1 MTVSIKLIKLLMY
14 FEAFR
19 GKAYLPTKDDV
30 WTIGY
35 GETKGVK
42 EGDTMSE
49 PYARQLLTKRL
60 EEFQNELKPLIKV
73 PLTEN
78 QLSAVTSLVYN
89 IGITA
94 FKKSQALKSLNAGD
108 FKSFKRQAFSPEIG
122 FVKQKGKILKGLV
135 NRRQM
140 EKELFES

>member
-1 MTVSIKLIKLLMY
+1 MPVSIKLIKLVMF

-19 GKAYLPTKDDV
+19 GKAYLPTPNDV

-49 PYARQLLTKRL
+49 PQARKLLEQRL
-60 EEFQNELKPLIKV
+60 GEFQKEFLPLIKV
-73 PLTEN
+73 KLNDN
-78 QLSAVTSLVYN
+78 QLAAVTSLVYN
-89 IGITA
+89 IGVTA
-94 FKKSQALKSLNAGD
+94 FKKSQCLKSLNAGD
-108 FKSFKRQAFSPEIG
+108 FESFKRQAFSPTIG

-140 EKELFES
+140 EKEVFES